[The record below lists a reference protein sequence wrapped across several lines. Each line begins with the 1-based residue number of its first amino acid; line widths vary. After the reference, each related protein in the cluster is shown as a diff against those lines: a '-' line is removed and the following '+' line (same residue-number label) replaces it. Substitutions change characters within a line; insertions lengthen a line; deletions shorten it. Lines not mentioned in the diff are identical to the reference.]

1 MKRWN
6 LVLSLLVVLAM
17 VLSACGGGDGE
28 PADGGEEEAKVVDIF
43 GAIVDEDARR
53 FEASMVP
60 FEERTGID
68 IQYEGSGDFETLIL
82 VRIEGDDPPDI
93 AAFPQ
98 PGLLSGFVEKD
109 QVIDLTDWF
118 DDGYMEGQYEEHWL
132 DMATMNGIM
141 SGVWYRASV
150 KSLVWYPVP
159 QFSEAGYEVPETWDE
174 MIALSDQM
182 VADGN
187 TPWCIGIESAGATG
201 WVATDWM
208 EDIML
213 RTQPAEKYDQWVN
226 GELKFDSPEV
236 KNAAQIMGEIWF
248 NDDYVLGGTPSILT
262 TPFGDA
268 PTPMFDDP
276 PSCYMHRQANFIT
289 GFFPDDVTVG
299 EDVDYFYLPPIKP
312 NEIPKPVLG
321 AGDLFAAFRDRPE
334 VREVMEYLTTGES
347 TKAWV
352 DSGGFVSPHKDTP
365 LDWYPT
371 DVDRGYAEILA
382 GASVFRFDGSDLMP
396 GAVGAGAF
404 WTGMVDYVNA
414 GGENLDAV
422 MQTIDDSWPE
432 E

>member
-17 VLSACGGGDGE
+17 VLSACGGG
-28 PADGGEEEAKVVDIF
+28 GEEEPSGNGGEAEAEPKVVDIF
-43 GAIVDEDARR
+43 GAFVDEDARR

-60 FEERTGID
+60 FEERTNID

-98 PGLLSGFVEKD
+98 PGLLADFVDKD

-118 DDGYMEGQYEEHWL
+118 EEDYMKQQYENHWL
-132 DMATMNGIM
+132 EMATMDGVM
-141 SGVWYRASV
+141 SGVWYRANV

-159 QFSEAGYEVPETWDE
+159 QFSEAGYEIPETWDE
-174 MIALSDQM
+174 MLALSDQM

-213 RTQPAEKYDQWVN
+213 RTQPAEKYDAWVN
-226 GELKFDSPEV
+226 GELPFDSPEV
-236 KNAAQIMGEIWF
+236 KNAAKIMGEIWF

-268 PTPMFDDP
+268 PTP
-276 PSCYMHRQANFIT
+276 
-289 GFFPDDVTVG
+289 DV
-299 EDVDYFYLPPIKP
+299 
-312 NEIPKPVLG
+312 
-321 AGDLFAAFRDRPE
+321 R
-334 VREVMEYLTTGES
+334 
-347 TKAWV
+347 
-352 DSGGFVSPHKDTP
+352 
-365 LDWYPT
+365 
-371 DVDRGYAEILA
+371 
-382 GASVFRFDGSDLMP
+382 
-396 GAVGAGAF
+396 
-404 WTGMVDYVNA
+404 
-414 GGENLDAV
+414 
-422 MQTIDDSWPE
+422 
-432 E
+432 